1 MAFPSKLRR
10 LIEIVVGLEKLPLA
24 SESSAFIWLP
34 EPKLNP
40 RLLKFTTM
48 VDPEQNVPE
57 IGSVTSVLEPV
68 KFSNSGIALEV
79 DFDIKANS
87 LAETR
92 VDNEMLIKSI
102 AR

>member
-1 MAFPSKLRR
+1 
-10 LIEIVVGLEKLPLA
+10 
-24 SESSAFIWLP
+24 
-34 EPKLNP
+34 
-40 RLLKFTTM
+40 M

-57 IGSVTSVLEPV
+57 IGRVTSVLEPV

-79 DFDIKANS
+79 DFDIKAIS